1 MTNTIATYQDL
12 LDEKERLTQLLKAQK
27 ELVHADFQELKAEL
41 LPVRSAI
48 ATIGKMTTRDS
59 SNPLLTG
66 VTNTVIDVA
75 VRNLFLNK
83 AGWLTRMIVP
93 FVMKNFS
100 SHVIADNKQPI
111 LKKLFSLFGKK
122 HKMNGTHKVHE
133 EEDED

>member
-1 MTNTIATYQDL
+1 MTKTIATYQDL

-41 LPVRSAI
+41 APVRAAFS
-48 ATIGKMTTRDS
+48 TIGKMTTRDS

-75 VRNLFLNK
+75 IRNLLLNK
-83 AGWLTRMIVP
+83 AGWLTRMVVP

-111 LKKLFSLFGKK
+111 LKKIFSLFGKK
-122 HKMNGTHKVHE
+122 HKMNGKAPLQET
-133 EEDED
+133 EED